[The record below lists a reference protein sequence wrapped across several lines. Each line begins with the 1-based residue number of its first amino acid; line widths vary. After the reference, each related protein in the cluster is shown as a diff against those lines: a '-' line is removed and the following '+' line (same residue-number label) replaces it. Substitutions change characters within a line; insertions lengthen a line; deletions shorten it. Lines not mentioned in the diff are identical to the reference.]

1 MARRPFPGMAARR
14 ADAGNGVVPR
24 LRGLLR
30 RALTRLRPALP
41 SPSEAQAVSASD
53 QGREA
58 ILLPFPIRGE
68 ALLVRLAET
77 VRDRVHFGVSGDD
90 PFILTISRSPRLRL
104 SIDRAAYVEFRA
116 ESASFHLTIDAAPE
130 SRVTLETTDFD
141 TLVKFAVQ
149 YVAAEHRDLCNL
161 EVAS

>member
-1 MARRPFPGMAARR
+1 MAACS

-24 LRGLLR
+24 LRGLLW
-30 RALTRLRPALP
+30 RALTRLCPALP
-41 SPSEAQAVSASD
+41 SASEGQAASASD
-53 QGREA
+53 QGRQA
-58 ILLPFPIRGE
+58 VLLSFPIRGE
-68 ALLVRLAET
+68 ALLVRLAEAL
-77 VRDRVHFGVSGDD
+77 RDRVHFGMSGDD

-149 YVAAEHRDLCNL
+149 YVAEEHRDLRNL

>member
-1 MARRPFPGMAARR
+1 MARRPLQGMVARS

-30 RALTRLRPALP
+30 RALTRLRPAPP
-41 SPSEAQAVSASD
+41 SPGEGRAASASE
-53 QGREA
+53 QGRDA
-58 ILLPFPIRGE
+58 ILLSFPIRGE
-68 ALLVRLAET
+68 ALLVRLVAALRE
-77 VRDRVHFGVSGDD
+77 RLRSGMSGDD

-116 ESASFHLTIDAAPE
+116 ESASFHLTIEAAPE

-141 TLVKFAVQ
+141 TLVKFAMQ
-149 YVAAEHRDLCNL
+149 YVAGDHRDLRTL

>member
-1 MARRPFPGMAARR
+1 MALQGMAACR
-14 ADAGNGVVPR
+14 AAAGNGVVPR
-24 LRGLLR
+24 LRGLLQG
-30 RALTRLRPALP
+30 ALRRLRPTPP
-41 SPSEAQAVSASD
+41 SDGQTASADDRGRDAV
-53 QGREA
+53 
-58 ILLPFPIRGE
+58 LLPFPIRGE
-68 ALLVRLAET
+68 ALLVRLAEAL
-77 VRDRVHFGVSGDD
+77 RDRSRFGMSGDD

-149 YVAAEHRDLCNL
+149 YVAVDHRDLRTF